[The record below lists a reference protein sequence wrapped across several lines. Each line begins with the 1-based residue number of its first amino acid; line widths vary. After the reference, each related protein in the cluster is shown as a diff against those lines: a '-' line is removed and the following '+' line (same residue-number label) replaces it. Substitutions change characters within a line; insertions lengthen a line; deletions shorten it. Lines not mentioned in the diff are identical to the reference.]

1 MTLTR
6 AQVVGL
12 MVALLAAGTVLVL
25 WPREEPGVEEAVRR
39 RIVELTSAAER
50 KEVGE
55 IMGGVSERFRSG
67 EGWSRQEVR
76 GVLLARVLRGEW
88 VRIFTTGLEVQEV
101 SPTQGD
107 FKVKFIFGR
116 SQAEKLE
123 DLSRDA
129 VLNAY
134 MIEGTFEKEED
145 GEWRVVKAR
154 HRPLGPTELF

>member
-6 AQVVGL
+6 AQVAGL
-12 MVALLAAGTVLVL
+12 LVALVAAGAVLVL

-50 KEVGE
+50 KE
-55 IMGGVSERFRSG
+55 MGDLMDGVSERFRSG
-67 EGWSRQEVR
+67 EGWGRQEVK

-88 VRIFTTGLEVQEV
+88 VRIFTTDLEVREV
-101 SPTQGD
+101 SPSQGD

-134 MIEGTFEKEED
+134 MIEGTFEKEQD
-145 GEWRVVKAR
+145 GEWRVVKAN
-154 HRPLGPTELF
+154 HRPLGPADLF